1 MRLHFDAAL
10 ARRLLDHSKAA
21 PSRSPTLEQLFEG
34 RYRKDG
40 ADVDPANLGP
50 GDWPTEADIDPAK
63 LTAGL
68 WLVGDQGI
76 YLMSNG
82 KPGLLVDPGTSR
94 NVVAM
99 AMESDPATRPDTWW
113 DVKRLA
119 FGGDDG
125 VVFLDL
131 RFAEGLLQ
139 AARFGRVCIDLS
151 PSAAKVVTPSQPAL
165 AR

>member
-10 ARRLLDHSKAA
+10 VRRLLDHSKAA
-21 PSRSPTLEQLFEG
+21 SSRSPTLEQLFEG

-40 ADVDPANLGP
+40 ADVDPAKLGP
-50 GDWPTEADIDPAK
+50 DDWPTEADIDPAK

-99 AMESDPATRPDTWW
+99 SMESDPATRPDTWW

-119 FGGDDG
+119 
-125 VVFLDL
+125 
-131 RFAEGLLQ
+131 
-139 AARFGRVCIDLS
+139 
-151 PSAAKVVTPSQPAL
+151 
-165 AR
+165 